1 MRALVMSGGASVGAY
16 EAGVVY
22 ALTSEERFD
31 IICGSSIGA
40 FNAVA
45 LAQGRRDELH
55 AIWKSIAEYNLTEL
69 RPEIAVFQRLFERV
83 RHFRHAPLAHKPGA
97 ALKILGQLRR
107 LPEARDVTQA
117 KSLFPW
123 DPVMRLLQP
132 MCRLSDLRSALFL
145 SVTNLSKMCAAAFYA
160 FPTRFRADADDFQA
174 AEPAAVALTDENYL
188 PAILASAAL
197 PVAFEPVWIEDGDGT
212 RCAFADG
219 GIANNTPI
227 RQAVDAGASDVTVI
241 FMRHPALRD
250 AHRPIANLADVFLAA
265 TDVSLDR
272 ILELDLKILRNINER
287 VLLGR
292 ASTKRFVDVRVIG
305 PSVPLPSEG
314 FQFGDQASIDR
325 MFELGV
331 RDGKAALRVSSYHDD
346 RSRKWSA
353 TTNW

>member
-1 MRALVMSGGASVGAY
+1 MSGGASVGAY

-22 ALTSEERFD
+22 ALTAKEQFD

-45 LAQGRRDELH
+45 SAQGRRDELY
-55 AIWKSIAEYNLTEL
+55 AIWSSIATYNLTAP

-83 RHFRHAPLAHKPGA
+83 RQFRSASLPHKA
-97 ALKILGQLRR
+97 AAAVKILAELRR
-107 LPEARDVTQA
+107 LPEARGVMQA

-123 DPVMRLLQP
+123 DPVIRLLQP
-132 MCRLSDLRSALFL
+132 MCRLSELHAALFL
-145 SVTNLSKMCAAAFYA
+145 SATNLSKMCASAFYA
-160 FPTRFRADADDFQA
+160 FPSRYSVELDAFRT
-174 AEPAAVALTDENYL
+174 AEPSAIPLTDDNYL

-197 PVAFEPVWIEDGDGT
+197 PVAFDPVWIEDGGGG

-227 RQAVDAGASDVTVI
+227 RQAIDAGATDVTVI

-250 AHRPIANLADVFLAA
+250 AQRPIANLADVFLSA
-265 TDVSLDR
+265 TDIALDR
-272 ILELDLKILRNINER
+272 MLELDLKVLRSVNER

-292 ASTKRFVDVRVIG
+292 ASTKRFVGVRVIG
-305 PSVPLPSEG
+305 PSVPLPTEG

-325 MFELGV
+325 MFDLGV
-331 RDGKAALRVSSYHDD
+331 RDGRAALRVPSYDAE
-346 RSRKWSA
+346 RNRRWEA